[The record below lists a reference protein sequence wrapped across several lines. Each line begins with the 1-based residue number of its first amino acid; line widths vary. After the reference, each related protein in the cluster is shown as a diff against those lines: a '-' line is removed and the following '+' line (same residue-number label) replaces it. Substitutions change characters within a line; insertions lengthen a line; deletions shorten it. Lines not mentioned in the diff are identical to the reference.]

1 MIKAVV
7 FDMDGTILNTLEDLK
22 DSVNAIMKQY
32 DFPEHTL
39 GEIRS
44 YVGNG
49 SHKLI
54 ERSVPAG
61 TDADT
66 IERVHDAYVPYYQA
80 HCAIKTRPYD
90 GIVELLQRLRA
101 AGIRTAVVS
110 NKGDGAVK
118 DLCKLHFPGLFD
130 AEIGARE
137 GLAVKPAR
145 DLVDIALKELGVDV
159 EKESGTENAA
169 ESIRRDEVLYVGDS
183 EVDFQTAQN
192 SELQCINVLWG
203 FRDKDFL
210 ESKGAKVF
218 AETAEELE
226 QKILGGLL

>member
-101 AGIRTAVVS
+101 AGIKTAVVS

-130 AEIGARE
+130 AEVGARE

-145 DLVDIALKELGVDV
+145 DLVDIALKELDV
-159 EKESGTENAA
+159 P
-169 ESIRRDEVLYVGDS
+169 RDEVVYVGDS

>member
-145 DLVDIALKELGVDV
+145 DLVDIALKELDV
-159 EKESGTENAA
+159 P
-169 ESIRRDEVLYVGDS
+169 RDEVIYVGDS

-192 SELQCINVLWG
+192 SELKSINVLWG

-210 ESKGAKVF
+210 ESKGVTEF

-226 QKILGGLL
+226 KKILG

>member
-145 DLVDIALKELGVDV
+145 DLVDIALKELDV
-159 EKESGTENAA
+159 P
-169 ESIRRDEVLYVGDS
+169 RDEVIYVGDS
-183 EVDFQTAQN
+183 EVDFLTAQN

>member
-145 DLVDIALKELGVDV
+145 DLVDIALKELDV
-159 EKESGTENAA
+159 CLEQNPSG
-169 ESIRRDEVLYVGDS
+169 SIRRDEVIYVGDS
-183 EVDFQTAQN
+183 EVDFLTAQN

-210 ESKGAKVF
+210 ESKGATVF

-226 QKILGGLL
+226 KKILG

>member
-90 GIVELLQRLRA
+90 GIV
-101 AGIRTAVVS
+101 
-110 NKGDGAVK
+110 
-118 DLCKLHFPGLFD
+118 
-130 AEIGARE
+130 
-137 GLAVKPAR
+137 
-145 DLVDIALKELGVDV
+145 
-159 EKESGTENAA
+159 
-169 ESIRRDEVLYVGDS
+169 
-183 EVDFQTAQN
+183 
-192 SELQCINVLWG
+192 
-203 FRDKDFL
+203 
-210 ESKGAKVF
+210 
-218 AETAEELE
+218 
-226 QKILGGLL
+226 

>member
-130 AEIGARE
+130 VAVGARE

-145 DLVDIALKELGVDV
+145 DLVDIALKELDV
-159 EKESGTENAA
+159 CSEQNPSG
-169 ESIRRDEVLYVGDS
+169 SIRRDEVIYVGDS
-183 EVDFQTAQN
+183 EVDYQTAQN

-226 QKILGGLL
+226 QKILG